1 MFNVTGSNEKMLV
14 DFTTMQTLHG
24 WVEISDVLRNIGKSK
39 AVLSLQKTHKF
50 QRAVLFTMLNPQP
63 GNTVNIESTLRACEW
78 CRPDSA
84 DRSMWRL
91 CSMSLASTERY
102 SRSSSLTSVKWR
114 LFYITNKYYKK
125 HNIQLTSYKVTLA
138 INRGLNCP
146 TSLLQCSIW
155 TGLKRIK

>member
-63 GNTVNIESTLRACEW
+63 GNTVNYRVNTDDLRVK
-78 CRPDSA
+78 PT
-84 DRSMWRL
+84 RL
-91 CSMSLASTERY
+91 S
-102 SRSSSLTSVKWR
+102 
-114 LFYITNKYYKK
+114 
-125 HNIQLTSYKVTLA
+125 
-138 INRGLNCP
+138 
-146 TSLLQCSIW
+146 
-155 TGLKRIK
+155 